1 MRISVRAHCR
11 CIHLFPNRAHDASKI
26 TCAIYNC
33 ISVHFI
39 FGIKFFVFIFCI
51 LISFRVCTCHCT
63 FAVFQS
69 RVEGDVSSI
78 DDAHV
83 SLWWI
88 NDPVMAS
95 SITPRIIPLPCQHHH
110 QHHHRHQHNHHRHHH
125 HHSTATVAGILAWY
139 LILATTHFLSL
150 RYICVFLRTDES
162 YLTL

>member
-33 ISVHFI
+33 ISVHL
-39 FGIKFFVFIFCI
+39 I
-51 LISFRVCTCHCT
+51 LVSNSLYLYFEYISFNVCTCRCT

-69 RVEGDVSSI
+69 RVGGDVSSI

-83 SLWWI
+83 SLCWI

-110 QHHHRHQHNHHRHHH
+110 QHHYRHQHHRHHH
-125 HHSTATVAGILAWY
+125 HHRHYHHHLNSNSGWY
-139 LILATTHFLSL
+139 ISL
-150 RYICVFLRTDES
+150 VSNICNNAFPRSALHLCACS
-162 YLTL
+162 H